1 MTMNDNH
8 IVASFDRDLESIQ
21 ATMVKMGGL
30 VEQALA
36 DAAQALR
43 TRDDALAEKVR
54 VGDKVIDDL
63 DLLIKSDAA
72 RLLALRA
79 PTAKDLRLVLAVME
93 ISSHLERCGD
103 YAKNIAKRTIAMS
116 GAGAIG
122 GTLSDMAR
130 MSAFVESMVRESL
143 DAFIQRDPAKAA
155 EIIARDAEADQIYN
169 TLFRSFLT
177 HMMEDHKNITV
188 GMHLHFIAKNIER
201 VGDHATGIAEQTIY
215 AVTGALPEDDRPK
228 QDNTT
233 SAIMESGQ

>member
-1 MTMNDNH
+1 MNDNH

-21 ATMVKMGGL
+21 ATMIKMGGL

-36 DAAQALR
+36 DSAQALR
-43 TRDDALAEKVR
+43 KRDDALAQTIR
-54 VGDKVIDDL
+54 RGDKVIDDL
-63 DLLIKSDAA
+63 DIVLKSDAA
-72 RLLALRA
+72 RLLALRS

-116 GAGAIG
+116 GAPAIE

-130 MSAFVESMVRESL
+130 MSAFVETMVRDAL
-143 DAFIQRDPAKAA
+143 DAFIQRDPVKAA

-201 VGDHATGIAEQTIY
+201 VGVHATGIAEQTIY

-233 SAIMESGQ
+233 SALLESDV

>member
-63 DLLIKSDAA
+63 DLLIKLDAA

-79 PTAKDLRLVLAVME
+79 PTA
-93 ISSHLERCGD
+93 
-103 YAKNIAKRTIAMS
+103 
-116 GAGAIG
+116 
-122 GTLSDMAR
+122 
-130 MSAFVESMVRESL
+130 
-143 DAFIQRDPAKAA
+143 
-155 EIIARDAEADQIYN
+155 
-169 TLFRSFLT
+169 
-177 HMMEDHKNITV
+177 
-188 GMHLHFIAKNIER
+188 
-201 VGDHATGIAEQTIY
+201 
-215 AVTGALPEDDRPK
+215 
-228 QDNTT
+228 
-233 SAIMESGQ
+233 